1 MNNTY
6 AIIYNPTSH
15 RFSQSILDQIKH
27 YMDLHSKE
35 FQLFPTEYAGHAQ
48 EIVVNLIPKSPKS
61 IVAMGGDGTI
71 NEVAQNLVNQSI
83 PLGIIPSGTAN
94 VLALE
99 FGIPKDPIHAMETIL
114 SQNIQSINIGKI
126 SYQVDSEEKSRYFLL
141 MAGIGT
147 DAHICKNINTS
158 VKKFLGKG
166 AYGIETL
173 KSFAKKSS
181 CFDLHLNQ
189 KTFLSQQTIVSNS
202 RFYGGQYI
210 VTPDASPFNKDFQV
224 CTLNSDSQFDLIQL
238 LLRIGINKH
247 QKMKHLELVNASEV
261 KIHTQ
266 NISIQV
272 DGDYIGT
279 SPCTITRELSSIN
292 VITPAE

>member
-15 RFSQSILDQIKH
+15 RFNQKILDQIKV
-27 YMDLHSKE
+27 YMDLHSKTFE
-35 FQLFPTEYAGHAQ
+35 LFPTEYEGHAQ
-48 EIVVNLIPKSPKS
+48 EIVLDLIPKSPKT

-71 NEVAQNLVNQSI
+71 NEVSQNLVGQNI

-99 FGIPKDPIHAMETIL
+99 FGIPSDPVHAMEIIL
-114 SQNIQSINIGKI
+114 SQNIQSINIGEI
-126 SYQVDSEEKSRYFLL
+126 TYQHNEESKSRYFLL

-181 CFDLHLNQ
+181 CFDLHLNK

-210 VTPDASPFNKDFQV
+210 VTPDASPFNKDFQI
-224 CTLNSDSQFDLIQL
+224 CTLNSDSSFDLLNL
-238 LLRIGINKH
+238 LLRIGIQKH
-247 QKMKHLELVNASEV
+247 QKMKQLELVSSSEV
-261 KIHTQ
+261 KIHTE

-279 SPCTITRELSSIN
+279 SPCNISRKLSALN
-292 VITPAE
+292 VVLPT